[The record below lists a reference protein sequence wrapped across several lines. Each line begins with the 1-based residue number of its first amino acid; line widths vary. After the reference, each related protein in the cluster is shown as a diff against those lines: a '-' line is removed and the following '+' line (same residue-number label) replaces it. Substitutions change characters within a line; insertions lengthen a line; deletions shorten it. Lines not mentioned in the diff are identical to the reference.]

1 MGEYLAARGVTASAP
16 LLAGHG
22 TRPEDLA
29 RTNWQDW
36 HGSVQTAYSEL
47 RQSYAEVFVA
57 GFSLGALLAVHL
69 AMHQEVSGL
78 VLLSPGFW
86 VRDWRI
92 GLMPILRHFIKFVPK
107 DLSQDNSDLAD
118 AEARKCFW
126 SYDVHSTAAVYQ
138 YLVLQRLTRPE
149 LPQVR
154 QPTLVV
160 YAVRDHSIA
169 PYSGPRTYEHIGAQD
184 KELLA
189 LHQSGHGLVVDSER
203 EFVFRKVCGWIVQRQ
218 LCDTVGLA
226 TQRVPVGPSRHES

>member
-1 MGEYLAARGVTASAP
+1 MGEYLAARGFTVSAP

-22 TRPEDLA
+22 TTPQDL
-29 RTNWQDW
+29 RLTTWQDW
-36 HGSVQTAYSEL
+36 HRSVQTAYTEL
-47 RQSYAEVFVA
+47 LQRCTLVFVA

-69 AMHQEVSGL
+69 AMEREVSGL

-92 GLMPILRHFIKFVPK
+92 RLMPLLRHLIQYVPK

-118 AEARKCFW
+118 PEAHKRFW
-126 SYDVHSTAAVYQ
+126 SYEVHSTEAAYQ

-149 LPQVR
+149 LPRVR

-160 YAVRDHSIA
+160 YAVRDQSIA
-169 PYSGPRTYEHIGAQD
+169 PYGGPRTYERMGAQD

-189 LHQSGHGLVVDSER
+189 LHKSGHGLVVDSEC
-203 EFVFRKVCGWIVQRQ
+203 ELVF
-218 LCDTVGLA
+218 
-226 TQRVPVGPSRHES
+226 QRVHKWITAHQESIGVS